1 MLGEEQRIQFEL
13 IARDDLYTKDYNTA
27 THITIASGGGGSNQK
42 NRDSHTKNVLFF
54 FFFSPLIF
62 FIRRVHIH
70 HAQGVLFR
78 SLIVRDH
85 ADIQRFVCFFVF
97 LNSIFVSF
105 FTIREMEE
113 DESG

>member
-54 FFFSPLIF
+54 CFFFSSNFLL
-62 FIRRVHIH
+62 HIH
-70 HAQGVLFR
+70 QAQGVLFR

-85 ADIQRFVCFFVF
+85 ADIQRFVCLFVF
-97 LNSIFVSF
+97 KFHFRFIFYH
-105 FTIREMEE
+105 
-113 DESG
+113 